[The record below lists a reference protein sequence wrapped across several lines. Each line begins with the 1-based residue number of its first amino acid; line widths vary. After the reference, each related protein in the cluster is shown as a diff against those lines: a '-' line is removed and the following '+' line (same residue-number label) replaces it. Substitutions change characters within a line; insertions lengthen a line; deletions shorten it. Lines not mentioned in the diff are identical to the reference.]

1 MTHLRPPA
9 NVFILPTQCDQ
20 HNPLFDTIE
29 ATENFVLQRTKA
41 SKSQFLNSFLGTIQN
56 VFDTKQAP
64 FRILF
69 RREVH
74 AQALMIAG
82 AETQKNIEHAWTWI
96 QENFV
101 QGLTILEDPQEKE
114 EWVLTKIRS
123 LVTRTDKG
131 TDEITSDDKVRS
143 ASRAFRQTFNV
154 PASERLVS
162 YYSCSYH
169 GKMMNQGWMY
179 ISENYLCFYSFMLGI
194 ETKIFLELK
203 DVGDL
208 QKEKSKRGVFADAI
222 RVVMKDGQEYFFSNL
237 FHRDETYDL
246 LVQLTT
252 LTMERMLRN
261 TALEHAPGMSNDDG
275 EFKDVFSVDVENLE
289 GSEAPNS
296 PPPSTRPLRLGLEEM
311 KRDAQFQQRFNLP
324 ASEHLLEETSAAFV
338 PSTDKGD
345 VYHGRLFLSESFL
358 CFICAETQPCLFALP
373 LFTIRRVERMN
384 SRSAVFALNIM
395 TWHQMRLIYRINGPR
410 TQCEKFC
417 NTLKTNLK
425 LQVRAMRS
433 LKPFLSTCFSEA
445 LLADRPDVEEKDSG
459 LGWLFE
465 FPGDPKKLKNKS
477 KTKLWLQYLKDNGRN
492 LTMVKLGTFPKLIRV
507 GLPNKLRGEIWE
519 VCNGSIYLRAMNPGV
534 YHKLLKDNEGKVS
547 LSLEEIEK
555 DLNRSLPEYE
565 AYQANQG
572 INRLRNVLS
581 AYAWKNPDLGYCQ
594 AMNIV
599 TSALLIYQSEEQAF
613 WTLNVLCDRLVPGYY
628 STSMYGALLDQT
640 ILEHLVEK
648 TMPILS
654 KHLKKVDVQ
663 LSVACLP
670 WFLSLFINS
679 MPLIYAFR
687 VLDCFFFEGPKV
699 LFQISLAIL
708 KVNGDELLAAKDD
721 GAFMDVLKR
730 YFTTL
735 DNSAFP
741 NSPNPKARAL
751 TKFNELM
758 LVAYKE
764 FDSVT
769 PEMVA
774 ELRRNHQLKVV
785 HNIGSFTKRSALRNI
800 QPGKFSKEEMNVL
813 YDRYYNALFYRQ
825 QQQQRSGSSKNNE
838 VRALDQNTFV
848 SFLSSLAQW
857 AQVDD
862 DPIDMEEAL
871 KGNGNGDSSN
881 GGSSSTHGHSSPRS
895 PGGQHQRRGSTSTT
909 STARE
914 RRRVVGR
921 HFIGRLFERF
931 DQNHTGLLSLQ
942 EVTTGLDEIIHGDL
956 MTRMA
961 MFFEMHDL
969 NKDGTLSRD
978 EILGMSESLLFIF
991 RYEDGDSYLSAISTF
1006 IRNAF
1011 EFAER
1016 KPLIEDIESG
1026 DQQQAPNQ
1034 GEGGESSSSA
1044 ASAKKPDV
1052 VDKGPHSNKASDEG
1066 DIQMSLPTFRM
1077 VVLADE
1083 TLEKFFDAGFAGSFK
1098 LFETVERQR
1107 GGLFAREVFDSLLS
1121 EGRKLAGNIAGNI
1134 QTRGRS
1140 AISRTASSP
1149 SSASASGT
1157 GAGLSPSPS
1166 TSNLTSTTREKPVG
1180 RSAHETDLLGDEIK
1194 KEGEDDTLK
1203 KTVEAVLQS
1212 GKEDSE
1218 AEDEGEDDEDDE
1230 DYEDAEGDDLLDE
1243 VEKFLTEFDGK
1254 KDDSLAGDTDS
1265 DGEGEEPTKSP

>member
-1 MTHLRPPA
+1 MAHHLKPPQH
-9 NVFILPTQCDQ
+9 VFILPTPCDQ
-20 HNPLFDTIE
+20 HNPLFDTVQS
-29 ATENFVLQRTKA
+29 TENFVLQRTKA
-41 SKSQFLNSFLGTIQN
+41 SKNQFLNSFLGTIQN

-69 RREVH
+69 RRQVN
-74 AQALMIAG
+74 AQALMIAE
-82 AETQKNIEHAWTWI
+82 AETQKSIDYAWSWV

-101 QGLTILEDPQEKE
+101 VGLQVLDDAQEKE

-123 LVTRTDKG
+123 LVTRADKG
-131 TDEITSDDKVRS
+131 TDDITSDEKVRS

-154 PASERLVS
+154 LPSERLVS

-179 ISENYLCFYSFMLGI
+179 ISENYLCFYSFMLGM

-237 FHRDETYDL
+237 FHRDETYDM

-252 LTMERMLRN
+252 LTMERLLRN
-261 TALEHAPGMSNDDG
+261 TALEHAPGMSNGG
-275 EFKDVFSVDVENLE
+275 EDPESVKDVFSVDVDSLE
-289 GSEAPNS
+289 SNES
-296 PPPSTRPLRLGLEEM
+296 PYSPTPTTRPLRLGLEEQ
-311 KRDAQFQQRFNLP
+311 KRDSQFQQRFNLP
-324 ASEHLLEETSAAFV
+324 ISEHLMEESSATMV
-338 PSTDKGD
+338 QGDKTNM
-345 VYHGRLFLSESFL
+345 YHGRVYLSESFL
-358 CFICAETQPCLFALP
+358 CFICEDADPCVLALP
-373 LFTIRRVERMN
+373 LYTIRRVERMN
-384 SRSAVFALNIM
+384 SRSAMYALNIL
-395 TWHQMRLIYRINGPR
+395 TWHQMRVVFRLNGPR

-417 NTLKTNLK
+417 GTLKTNLK

-433 LKPFLSTCFSEA
+433 LKPFLATCFSEA
-445 LLADRPDVEEKDSG
+445 LLADRPDVAEKDSG
-459 LGWLFE
+459 LGWIFE

-477 KTKLWLQYLKDNGRN
+477 KTKLWLQYFKDNGRN
-492 LTMVKLGTFPKLIRV
+492 LTMAKVATFPKLIRV

-519 VCNGSIYLRAMNPGV
+519 ACSGSLYLRSMNPGE
-534 YHKLLKDNEGKVS
+534 YTKLLKDNEGKMS

-555 DLNRSLPEYE
+555 DLNRSLPEYQ

-599 TSALLIYQSEEQAF
+599 TSAILIYQSEEQAF
-613 WTLNVLCDRLVPGYY
+613 WTLNVLCDRLLPGYY

-640 ILEHLVEK
+640 ILEHLLEK

-699 LFQISLAIL
+699 LFQISLAVL
-708 KVNGDELLAAKDD
+708 KVNGDELLASKDD
-721 GAFMDVLKR
+721 GAFMDVLKK

-735 DNSAFP
+735 DESAFP
-741 NSPNPKARAL
+741 TSTNPKARAL

-764 FDSVT
+764 FESVT
-769 PEMVA
+769 PELVA

-785 HNIGSFTKRSALRNI
+785 HNIGSFTKRSQLRNI
-800 QPGKFSKEEMNVL
+800 SPGRFTKDEMSVI
-813 YDRYYNALFYRQ
+813 YDRFYSALFYGRPQ
-825 QQQQRSGSSKNNE
+825 TRGSNKQE
-838 VRALDQNTFV
+838 ARALDATTFV
-848 SFLSSLAQW
+848 SFLGSIAHW
-857 AQVDD
+857 AQVEDD
-862 DPIDMEEAL
+862 QMEHDELAPP
-871 KGNGNGDSSN
+871 NGP
-881 GGSSSTHGHSSPRS
+881 PR
-895 PGGQHQRRGSTSTT
+895 HRRRGSNSTT

-921 HFIGRLFERF
+921 HFISRLFERF
-931 DQNHTGLLSLQ
+931 DRTGAGTLSLQ
-942 EVTTGLDEIIHGDL
+942 QVTTGLDDIIHGDL
-956 MTRMA
+956 MTRMEL
-961 MFFEMHDL
+961 FFEMHDL

-991 RYEDGDSYLSAISTF
+991 RFDDGDTYLGAISNF

-1011 EFAER
+1011 EFAEKVDTSQR
-1016 KPLIEDIESG
+1016 KADLMEKSDMDKEASEKKEDSAIAGMDEKKDIEEGEDAAEEESKAEAESNSTAALQSG
-1026 DQQQAPNQ
+1026 
-1034 GEGGESSSSA
+1034 EE
-1044 ASAKKPDV
+1044 
-1052 VDKGPHSNKASDEG
+1052 E
-1066 DIQMSLPTFRM
+1066 IQMSLPSFRM

-1083 TLEKFFDAGFAGSFK
+1083 SLEKFFDSGFADSFK
-1098 LFETVERQR
+1098 LLEPIDRQR
-1107 GGLFAREVFDSLLS
+1107 GLFAREVFDSLLS
-1121 EGRKLAGNIAGNI
+1121 EGRKLAGSIAGGI
-1134 QTRGRS
+1134 QSRGRTQAS
-1140 AISRTASSP
+1140 APGTPGAGSIASSKSCASLAEKSIEQKLKTDEEDASKTSDNDMK
-1149 SSASASGT
+1149 SSI
-1157 GAGLSPSPS
+1157 PP
-1166 TSNLTSTTREKPVG
+1166 
-1180 RSAHETDLLGDEIK
+1180 ETEEEEEEE
-1194 KEGEDDTLK
+1194 EG
-1203 KTVEAVLQS
+1203 
-1212 GKEDSE
+1212 
-1218 AEDEGEDDEDDE
+1218 DDEDGE
-1230 DYEDAEGDDLLDE
+1230 DDDLLDE
-1243 VEKFLTEFDGK
+1243 VDKFLTEFDLESGGK
-1254 KDDSLAGDTDS
+1254 KDLGLTSASGTTDA
-1265 DGEGEEPTKSP
+1265 TSP

>member
-20 HNPLFDTIE
+20 HNPLFDTVE

-41 SKSQFLNSFLGTIQN
+41 SKNQFLNSFLGTIQN

-96 QENFV
+96 QENFI

-261 TALEHAPGMSNDDG
+261 TALEHAPGMSNDEGD
-275 EFKDVFSVDVENLE
+275 FKDVFSVDVDNLE

-324 ASEHLLEETSAAFV
+324 TSEHLLEETSAAFV
-338 PSTDKGD
+338 PSTEKGD
-345 VYHGRLFLSESFL
+345 VYHGRLYLSESFL
-358 CFICAETQPCLFALP
+358 CFICADAQPCIFALP

-477 KTKLWLQYLKDNGRN
+477 KTKLWLQYLKENGRN
-492 LTMVKLGTFPKLIRV
+492 LTMIKLGTFPKLIRV

-519 VCNGSIYLRAMNPGV
+519 ACNGSLYLRAMNPGV
-534 YHKLLKDNEGKVS
+534 YQKLLKDNEGKVS

-721 GAFMDVLKR
+721 GAFMNVLKR
-730 YFTTL
+730 YFSTL
-735 DNSAFP
+735 DDSAFP

-769 PEMVA
+769 PELVA

-800 QPGKFSKEEMNVL
+800 QPGKFSKEEMSVL

-825 QQQQRSGSSKNNE
+825 QQQQRAGSSKNNE

-848 SFLSSLAQW
+848 SFLSSMCHW
-857 AQVDD
+857 AHVDEE
-862 DPIDMEEAL
+862 PIDLEDTFKDNNKSNNEN
-871 KGNGNGDSSN
+871 NGSNSNNNNNGQ
-881 GGSSSTHGHSSPRS
+881 SPRS
-895 PGGQHQRRGSTSTT
+895 PGDHHKRRGSTSTT

-931 DQNHTGLLSLQ
+931 DRNHTGLLSLQ

-961 MFFEMHDL
+961 LFFEMHDL

-991 RYEDGDSYLSAISTF
+991 RYEDGDAYLGSISTF

-1016 KPLIEDIESG
+1016 KPLIDGIEDTSDEKKQGDESG
-1026 DQQQAPNQ
+1026 
-1034 GEGGESSSSA
+1034 A
-1044 ASAKKPDV
+1044 ASKEKKPDV

-1083 TLEKFFDAGFAGSFK
+1083 MLEKFFDSGFASSFK

-1121 EGRKLAGNIAGNI
+1121 EGRKLAGNIADNI
-1134 QTRGRS
+1134 QNRGRN
-1140 AISRTASSP
+1140 AISRTPVGTRVLP
-1149 SSASASGT
+1149 S
-1157 GAGLSPSPS
+1157 SPS
-1166 TSNLTSTTREKPVG
+1166 TSSLASKNTTEQDTNNNKAAQEK
-1180 RSAHETDLLGDEIK
+1180 DLLGDEIK
-1194 KEGEDDTLK
+1194 KDDEKDTQTKPADTTL
-1203 KTVEAVLQS
+1203 
-1212 GKEDSE
+1212 DSE
-1218 AEDEGEDDEDDE
+1218 KKESDAEDEDEDDEDDE

-1254 KDDSLAGDTDS
+1254 KREALSEAEDGSDDNK
-1265 DGEGEEPTKSP
+1265 EEKKA